1 MTNSICHFW
10 MKKLSAKRIFIHS
23 IRGMISTTALMLRGS
38 AAFIDLTNICF
49 EAIMKI
55 DWYSPKMFLLD
66 LLVPLHCLVVQIS
79 IYQLNAKIDWKH
91 YYQKIIEIYQAKTD
105 ETIDNSFFMTSV
117 KKWKKQGPHTQSIY
131 FCKED
136 SNIIRK
142 PFKEFRCKSSKY
154 QESFKLPRQEN
165 ELFSHNHS
173 VKEYQIAV
181 KNTARHVKYKKKSDS
196 EGETFFSKNTEVLST
211 VSEMS

>member
-1 MTNSICHFW
+1 
-10 MKKLSAKRIFIHS
+10 
-23 IRGMISTTALMLRGS
+23 
-38 AAFIDLTNICF
+38 
-49 EAIMKI
+49 
-55 DWYSPKMFLLD
+55 
-66 LLVPLHCLVVQIS
+66 
-79 IYQLNAKIDWKH
+79 
-91 YYQKIIEIYQAKTD
+91 
-105 ETIDNSFFMTSV
+105 MTSV

-136 SNIIRK
+136 SNIVSK
-142 PFKEFRCKSSKY
+142 PFKEFRWKSSKY

-181 KNTARHVKYKKKSDS
+181 KNTARHVKYKQKSDS
-196 EGETFFSKNTEVLST
+196 EGETFLSKHTEFLST

>member
-1 MTNSICHFW
+1 
-10 MKKLSAKRIFIHS
+10 
-23 IRGMISTTALMLRGS
+23 
-38 AAFIDLTNICF
+38 
-49 EAIMKI
+49 
-55 DWYSPKMFLLD
+55 
-66 LLVPLHCLVVQIS
+66 
-79 IYQLNAKIDWKH
+79 
-91 YYQKIIEIYQAKTD
+91 
-105 ETIDNSFFMTSV
+105 MTSV
-117 KKWKKQGPHTQSIY
+117 KKWKKPGPHTQSIY

-136 SNIIRK
+136 SNIISK
-142 PFKEFRCKSSKY
+142 LFKEFRCKSSKY

-211 VSEMS
+211 VSEMFLDISDENFSFEDRPVDTKFSSKEESAFN